1 MTTAQRLAR
10 ITAPLVLLAGVLA
23 LNIGALTGTERLT
36 AYHDNVRGA
45 YPLRV
50 EAARQWRAGRIP
62 LWNPYKRAGAPLLAD
77 IVAGVLYPG
86 NIPFLFNPDADHYR
100 PLEQGAV
107 LHALLAAAFM
117 YMFLRTLDL
126 HVVAAML
133 GALVFSAN
141 GFMVWITSLWIQL
154 QAVVTWTPLI
164 LTAVHHAA
172 LRRDT
177 FWRWTAVGGLA
188 VMFQMLAG
196 YPELGVYAALVVGA
210 YALSLVRTAADRWW
224 RALVA
229 VAAIYVVGFGLAAM
243 QLLPT
248 FDLAAV
254 SRRAARVSLKEFQM
268 FSASPWVILG
278 FAVPGIAIDMLHPFP
293 TTGTC
298 YLGLLAAALAL
309 EGIRARTRAGTTF
322 GVVLVVAFFVAIGAF
337 SPLSRL
343 VYAIPGLHAFRY
355 PFKHLFEVTLCL
367 SVLAALGADSFV
379 RRRPGSGVVVV
390 LASIAGFGICLYY
403 LAPFVAHGFRVP
415 DAHDPTWRIV
425 IAAFGVLPFLGL
437 AFTGRRTV
445 AVGWAVVAV
454 WTSFAGNRGDVLRH
468 ATWEEFDRD
477 QPDSALIER
486 LRSNR
491 GGIAPRYVLVLAPNE
506 AFSEYRNSFLAADAG
521 TAYHVPVIHGCCPF
535 LWSALAE
542 QLVMTDDGL
551 FFTTVRQLLSPRDQR
566 LNVLACRYVGI
577 PPKDTLRP
585 DVRALRLGNVG
596 GVQLLEREQYL
607 PPLRFVDRAAC
618 GTPNEIQQLLRGN
631 EVDPQELALVDC
643 DGLPAPPSTLAPRS
657 AAHADVVEDA
667 PGTLRLRTRVDG
679 DAPSLLV
686 VSQADLP
693 GWRAHVDGTPAVL
706 YRAYGLVQGVVVPPG
721 EHALVLEYAPASFR
735 RGVLLSSLTAL
746 ALVALTIRERRRR
759 TTRGSD
765 A

>member
-1 MTTAQRLAR
+1 MTPQRLSR
-10 ITAPLVLLAGVLA
+10 ITAPLILLAGVLA
-23 LNIGALTGTERLT
+23 LNFGALTGAERLT

-50 EAARQWRAGRIP
+50 EAARQWRAGRVP

-77 IVAGVLYPG
+77 IVSGVLYPG

-100 PLEQGAV
+100 PLEQSAV

-126 HVVAAML
+126 HVVAATL

-141 GFMVWITSLWIQL
+141 GFMVWITSQWIQL

-188 VMFQMLAG
+188 VMLQMLAG

-210 YALSLVRTAADRWW
+210 YALSLVRNADRWW

-229 VAAIYVVGFGLAAM
+229 VVAIYVVAFGLAAM

-248 FDLAAV
+248 LDLAAV
-254 SRRAARVSLKEFQM
+254 SHRAARVSLKEFQA
-268 FSASPWVILG
+268 FPASPWVILG
-278 FAVPGIAIDMLHPFP
+278 WAVPGIAIPMPYPFP

-298 YLGLLAAALAL
+298 YLGLLAAVFAL
-309 EGIRARTRAGTTF
+309 EGMRARTRAGTTF
-322 GVVLVVAFFVAIGAF
+322 VVVLVVAFFVAIGAF

-343 VYAIPGLHAFRY
+343 VYALPGLNTFRY

-367 SVLAALGADSFV
+367 SVLAGLGADSFV
-379 RRRPGSGVVVV
+379 RRRPGSGVLVV
-390 LASIAGFGICLYY
+390 LASIAGFGTCLYY
-403 LAPFVAHGFRVP
+403 LAPFVAHGLRVP
-415 DAHDPTWRIV
+415 DAHDPTSRIV

-437 AFTGRRTV
+437 ACTGRRV
-445 AVGWAVVAV
+445 AAVGWAIVAV
-454 WTSFAGNRGDVLRH
+454 WISFAGNRGDVLRH
-468 ATWEEFDRD
+468 GTWEEFDRE

-486 LRSNR
+486 LRSNG
-491 GGIAPRYVLVLAPNE
+491 GGIASRYVLALNPVDG
-506 AFSEYRNSFLAADAG
+506 FSGYHNSFLAADAA
-521 TAYHVPVIHGCCPF
+521 TAYQVPVIHGCCPF

-542 QLVMTDDGL
+542 QLAMTDEGL
-551 FFTTVRQLLSPRDQR
+551 FVTTGRQLLSPRDQR

-577 PPKDTLRP
+577 PSKDRP
-585 DVRALRLGNVG
+585 PPGTRVLRLGNAG
-596 GVQLLEREQYL
+596 GIQVLEREQYL
-607 PPLRFVDRAAC
+607 PPLRFVDRAVC
-618 GTPNEIQQLLRGN
+618 GTPNEIQQLLRGSQA
-631 EVDPQELALVDC
+631 DPQALALVDC

-657 AAHADVVEDA
+657 AAHEDVVEDA

-679 DAPSLLV
+679 DAPSFLV
-686 VSQADLP
+686 VSQAGFP
-693 GWRAHVDGTPAVL
+693 GWRARVDGAPAVL
-706 YRAYGLVQGVVVPPG
+706 YLAYGLVQGVVIPPG

-735 RGVLLSSLTAL
+735 RGVFLSFLTAL
-746 ALVALTIRERRRR
+746 ALLTLTIRERRR
-759 TTRGSD
+759 TSTRGSD
-765 A
+765 T